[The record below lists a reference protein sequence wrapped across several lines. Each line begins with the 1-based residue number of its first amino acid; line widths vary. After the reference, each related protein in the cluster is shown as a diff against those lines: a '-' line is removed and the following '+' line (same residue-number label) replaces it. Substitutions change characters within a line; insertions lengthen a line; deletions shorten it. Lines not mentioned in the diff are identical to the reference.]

1 MRSALYTPK
10 NPVVNHYFQ
19 RETFPN
25 GSAVSGTATDRKHR
39 GENMTSTAVS
49 PVSPAGVVLLP
60 LMKRDDAQSLAD
72 YVRQKRAELGLSL
85 KEIEQQSQRLGL
97 KIAGSY
103 VNRIE
108 NGLAKNPSKDKLLAL
123 AQVFA
128 VSVEELFTAAAGRPG
143 ELAAPSVTVDAKEL
157 RLLSQYRGLTEGDK
171 ETLLAI
177 AEAMERVAKKKTP
190 FRAVS

>member
-1 MRSALYTPK
+1 
-10 NPVVNHYFQ
+10 
-19 RETFPN
+19 
-25 GSAVSGTATDRKHR
+25 
-39 GENMTSTAVS
+39 MTSTAVS